1 MDNRNMKT
9 GADVKGYDL
18 KNDRILQY
26 LDEYLKGYLF
36 VEYSDEYMKKAGV
49 SDFMK
54 GVRIPVSPYDLK
66 NFAGG
71 EGVSAE
77 QIAENMKFV
86 LGCNPNFRFA
96 EAYKKYLKW
105 VVGDRAAA
113 DSLIEGV
120 KYVDK
125 KEMIQACI
133 CFRTALALKPHMM
146 EAMYNYARVCREIYM
161 GCDDDEMMGRFK
173 GEFIDVLEQLTL
185 DYPDFDQ
192 PFYFLGY
199 AYLNMG
205 LYEKAGLAW
214 EKFLLICKDPQ
225 AAAEVRQRLGQIADP
240 RKIEEGCNAVISGR
254 YQEGL
259 ITLMRFLNTGFDTWW
274 PLHFYIATAYEET
287 GNDMM
292 AADEYEK
299 TLRLNAASIDSID
312 GLIRIYQRAGNQEM
326 VEKYTR
332 KKAIIEE
339 NFRMDMEDR

>member
-1 MDNRNMKT
+1 MENLMDNRNMKT

-105 VVGDRAAA
+105 VIGDRAAA

-146 EAMYNYARVCREIYM
+146 EAMYNYARVQAQLCGASCR
-161 GCDDDEMMGRFK
+161 GACRHHAQCFPHCT
-173 GEFIDVLEQLTL
+173 V
-185 DYPDFDQ
+185 
-192 PFYFLGY
+192 
-199 AYLNMG
+199 
-205 LYEKAGLAW
+205 
-214 EKFLLICKDPQ
+214 
-225 AAAEVRQRLGQIADP
+225 GQ
-240 RKIEEGCNAVISGR
+240 K
-254 YQEGL
+254 
-259 ITLMRFLNTGFDTWW
+259 
-274 PLHFYIATAYEET
+274 
-287 GNDMM
+287 
-292 AADEYEK
+292 
-299 TLRLNAASIDSID
+299 
-312 GLIRIYQRAGNQEM
+312 RAGSGGYSQGHHFG
-326 VEKYTR
+326 KL
-332 KKAIIEE
+332 
-339 NFRMDMEDR
+339 